1 MITHTLTT
9 RLSASL
15 ICAAMALPVLASP
28 GDWINT
34 SGDFATLNPDASEV
48 LFAVHYPQLRDES
61 CGIGIALN
69 GFNSH
74 ERHYRELLEHIQVKT
89 IYMTN
94 RGLYELQPSSV
105 TRDGILYPFD
115 YYAQYYMT
123 YVTISTKDGRTFGD
137 VFAGMSSFNSVYALT
152 SAVSCKQLEDAKG
165 N

>member
-1 MITHTLTT
+1 MITHIFSK

-15 ICAAMALPVLASP
+15 ICAAMALPALASP

-34 SGDFATLNPDASEV
+34 SGDFATLNPEASQV
-48 LFAVHYPQLRDES
+48 RFAVQYPQLRDAN

-74 ERHYRELLEHIQVKT
+74 ERYYRELLEHIEVKT

-94 RGLYELQPSSV
+94 RGLYELQPSSI

-115 YYAQYYMT
+115 YYVQYYAT
-123 YVTISTKDGRTFGD
+123 YVTISTKDGRTFGE
-137 VFAGMSSFNSVYALT
+137 VFDGMSSFNSIYALT
-152 SAVSCKQLEDAKG
+152 SALSCKQLEDAKE